1 MLSAVLFWRVSIF
14 GGSGDVLGA
23 VLGIIVI
30 GLLNNGLMLINMGEF
45 YQLLIKGLVLLFAI
59 GLDSFKR
66 NFADNLRFSRR

>member
-1 MLSAVLFWRVSIF
+1 M

-30 GLLNNGLMLINMGEF
+30 GLLNNGLILINMGEF

-66 NFADNLRFSRR
+66 NFAGSVKFTQRAVRNHI